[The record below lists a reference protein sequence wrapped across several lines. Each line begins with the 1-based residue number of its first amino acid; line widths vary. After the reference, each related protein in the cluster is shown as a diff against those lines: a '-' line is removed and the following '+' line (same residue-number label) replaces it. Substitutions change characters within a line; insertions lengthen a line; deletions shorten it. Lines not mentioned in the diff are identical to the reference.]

1 MFSFNKKI
9 DPDLKAIM
17 ALYPNKNH
25 RILIKY
31 AKFPDFI
38 LKKVSYYKGI
48 IVRKIESCNIICV
61 KLNSKSI
68 ERLLEYP
75 EIQYICLDQYLF
87 LCGMSVLSAN
97 KIRLHTNTSLS
108 GKSVGIGVVDTGV
121 YPHKDLTL
129 PQNRIHTFVD
139 LINSFTNPYDDNGH
153 GTSICGII
161 AGNGESSNGIYKGI
175 ATSSELHVFKAFDK
189 LGKGFV
195 SDVLFSIEELI
206 LLKEQYNIR
215 VLCLPF
221 ELLTFNNFIYTLF
234 DNIFIKAV
242 NSSIIPVLPSGS
254 NRNEAST
261 ITGPALSPHCIT
273 VSGLDTSGEIKSY
286 AYSSCGD
293 VKKDIKPNFSA
304 ACVDIVS
311 LNSNIS
317 FVPEKNNI
325 KMYAPKLDSSYK
337 SFSGTSLSAAF
348 ISGVCALLY
357 EKNPDLTFDD
367 IISTLKLNADVM
379 NIETYK
385 QGCGKINLSKLLS

>member
-38 LKKVSYYKGI
+38 VKKVSSYKGI

-108 GKSVGIGVVDTGV
+108 GKSVGIGVVD
-121 YPHKDLTL
+121 
-129 PQNRIHTFVD
+129 RIHTFVD

-189 LGKGFV
+189 LGKGFI

-261 ITGPALSPHCIT
+261 ITAPALSPHCIT

-325 KMYAPKLDSSYK
+325 KMCKTRKLRYPKW
-337 SFSGTSLSAAF
+337 
-348 ISGVCALLY
+348 ISELR
-357 EKNPDLTFDD
+357 
-367 IISTLKLNADVM
+367 I
-379 NIETYK
+379 
-385 QGCGKINLSKLLS
+385 

>member
-9 DPDLKAIM
+9 DSDLKAIM
-17 ALYPNKNH
+17 TLCPNKNH

-38 LKKVSYYKGI
+38 EKKVSYYKGI
-48 IVRKIESCNIICV
+48 IIRKIESCNIICA

-97 KIRLHTNTSLS
+97 KIRFKTNTSLT
-108 GKSVGIGVVDTGV
+108 GKNVGIGVVDTGV

-139 LINSFTNPYDDNGH
+139 LINSFINPYDDNGH

-161 AGNGESSNGIYKGI
+161 SGNGESSNGIYKGV
-175 ATSSELHVFKAFDK
+175 ATNSELHVFKAFDK
-189 LGKGFV
+189 LGKGFA
-195 SDVLFSIEELI
+195 SDVLFSIQELI
-206 LLKEQYNIR
+206 ILNTQYNIR
-215 VLCLPF
+215 ILCLPF
-221 ELLTFNNFIYTLF
+221 ELLNFNNFIYTLF
-234 DNIFIKAV
+234 DNIFIKAI
-242 NSSIIPVLPSGS
+242 NSSIIPILPSGS
-254 NRNEAST
+254 NNNEAST

-293 VKKDIKPNFSA
+293 INKNTKPNLSA

-311 LNSNIS
+311 LNSNLS

-325 KMYAPKLDSSYK
+325 KIYPPKLDSSYK
-337 SFSGTSLSAAF
+337 SFSGTSLSSAF

-357 EKNPDLTFDD
+357 EKNPSLSFDD
-367 IISTLKLNADVM
+367 IISILKLNCDVM

-385 QGCGKINLSKLLS
+385 QGYGKVNLNKLLT

>member
-38 LKKVSYYKGI
+38 VKKVSSYKGI

-108 GKSVGIGVVDTGV
+108 GKNIGIGVVDTGV

-153 GTSICGII
+153 GTSICGVI

-189 LGKGFV
+189 LGKGLV
-195 SDVLFSIEELI
+195 SDVLFSIE
-206 LLKEQYNIR
+206 
-215 VLCLPF
+215 
-221 ELLTFNNFIYTLF
+221 
-234 DNIFIKAV
+234 
-242 NSSIIPVLPSGS
+242 
-254 NRNEAST
+254 
-261 ITGPALSPHCIT
+261 
-273 VSGLDTSGEIKSY
+273 
-286 AYSSCGD
+286 
-293 VKKDIKPNFSA
+293 
-304 ACVDIVS
+304 
-311 LNSNIS
+311 
-317 FVPEKNNI
+317 
-325 KMYAPKLDSSYK
+325 
-337 SFSGTSLSAAF
+337 
-348 ISGVCALLY
+348 
-357 EKNPDLTFDD
+357 
-367 IISTLKLNADVM
+367 
-379 NIETYK
+379 
-385 QGCGKINLSKLLS
+385 

>member
-17 ALYPNKNH
+17 VLYPNKNH

-31 AKFPDFI
+31 VKFPDFI
-38 LKKVSYYKGI
+38 IKKVLSYKGI

-108 GKSVGIGVVDTGV
+108 GKNIGIGVVDTGV

-175 ATSSELHVFKAFDK
+175 ATNSELHVFKAFDK
-189 LGKGFV
+189 LGKGLV

-206 LLKEQYNIR
+206 LLKDQYNIR
-215 VLCLPF
+215 ILCLPF

-234 DNIFIKAV
+234 DNIFTKAV

-254 NRNEAST
+254 NRDEAST

-273 VSGLDTSGEIKSY
+273 VAGLDTSGETKSY

-304 ACVDIVS
+304 DCVDIIS

-357 EKNPDLTFDD
+357 EKKPDLTFDD
-367 IISTLKLNADVM
+367 VISMLKLNADVM
-379 NIETYK
+379 DIETYK
-385 QGCGKINLSKLLS
+385 QGYGKINLTKLLK

>member
-1 MFSFNKKI
+1 
-9 DPDLKAIM
+9 
-17 ALYPNKNH
+17 
-25 RILIKY
+25 
-31 AKFPDFI
+31 
-38 LKKVSYYKGI
+38 
-48 IVRKIESCNIICV
+48 
-61 KLNSKSI
+61 
-68 ERLLEYP
+68 
-75 EIQYICLDQYLF
+75 
-87 LCGMSVLSAN
+87 MSVLSAN

-108 GKSVGIGVVDTGV
+108 GKNIGIGVVDTGV

-153 GTSICGII
+153 GTSICGVI

-175 ATSSELHVFKAFDK
+175 ATNSELHVFKAFDK
-189 LGKGFV
+189 LGKGLV

-206 LLKEQYNIR
+206 LLKDQYNIR
-215 VLCLPF
+215 ILCLPF

-234 DNIFIKAV
+234 DNIFTKAV

-254 NRNEAST
+254 NRDEAST

-273 VSGLDTSGEIKSY
+273 VAGLDTSGETKSY

-304 ACVDIVS
+304 ACVDIIS

-357 EKNPDLTFDD
+357 EKKPDLTFDD
-367 IISTLKLNADVM
+367 VISMLKLNADVM
-379 NIETYK
+379 DIETYK
-385 QGCGKINLSKLLS
+385 QGYGKINLTKLLK